1 MSEEDII
8 VNTSDLS
15 AISDTMVYLSD
26 YVDKMSSEVSS
37 MNGQVQNQIDDMKT
51 NVSNLEQEVRNFMS
65 QLKQDTLVSNAK
77 QTIMMTQL
85 EYDKKYGHRDV
96 VRRRVS
102 GLLQSI
108 DINSVKKN
116 TMESVFEETI
126 INNPDYWL
134 APALVALC
142 YWFSNNKEL
151 AQAALKKAMDRDD
164 EKTSLLFCLVHL
176 RANRVKTAIKWL
188 NRYLSLQDPT
198 KMDGKIILILEAL
211 SNGVFDVEI
220 KDILLK
226 KFNDWN
232 LVLNNYSEY
241 RSVQISRWE
250 KYFKENN
257 TTNINIDNYVN
268 DNVMQKEDVNNV
280 LRYANYHMQMMEKFK
295 TLMNDTNYTNNN
307 QVDKIDKLLNMLV
320 FDYEEEELRLK
331 TEIDKCNNIIKSNGN
346 IDNADNTNLLSYEKK
361 DFYTHISNIC
371 FNADS
376 LNVDLNTKKMAIAF
390 SKDYIIEAYNK
401 ISDTSSRIDLV
412 DLNVAVGDWN
422 GITKN
427 GRNELELRN
436 SIEKHVEKK
445 YRDDIN
451 KPLFNKLMITSIV
464 LGLVAC
470 ILTYKYW
477 YVMLIIVLGVLIY
490 NGINLYNNYKY
501 RQFKINQMN
510 DEKNARTSLLLNT
523 ICEIVDYYFVYM
535 ESVKNQDKFIE
546 YINSLNYNNYIR
558 TFLSNNKRNLIIG
571 GK

>member
-1 MSEEDII
+1 MGDAMSEEDII

-250 KYFKENN
+250 
-257 TTNINIDNYVN
+257 NIL
-268 DNVMQKEDVNNV
+268 K
-280 LRYANYHMQMMEKFK
+280 K
-295 TLMNDTNYTNNN
+295 T
-307 QVDKIDKLLNMLV
+307 ILL
-320 FDYEEEELRLK
+320 
-331 TEIDKCNNIIKSNGN
+331 I
-346 IDNADNTNLLSYEKK
+346 
-361 DFYTHISNIC
+361 
-371 FNADS
+371 
-376 LNVDLNTKKMAIAF
+376 
-390 SKDYIIEAYNK
+390 
-401 ISDTSSRIDLV
+401 
-412 DLNVAVGDWN
+412 
-422 GITKN
+422 
-427 GRNELELRN
+427 
-436 SIEKHVEKK
+436 
-445 YRDDIN
+445 
-451 KPLFNKLMITSIV
+451 
-464 LGLVAC
+464 
-470 ILTYKYW
+470 
-477 YVMLIIVLGVLIY
+477 
-490 NGINLYNNYKY
+490 
-501 RQFKINQMN
+501 
-510 DEKNARTSLLLNT
+510 
-523 ICEIVDYYFVYM
+523 
-535 ESVKNQDKFIE
+535 
-546 YINSLNYNNYIR
+546 
-558 TFLSNNKRNLIIG
+558 
-571 GK
+571 